1 MSSGIFE
8 ARLRFPL
15 DPEQKRLKDFNGRL
29 PLKLPS
35 IFPRKSSPSP
45 LFSNQVPPSGV
56 YTGPRLLD
64 ETKTISSVHDILIPI
79 QWICNELVPF
89 LREKTPSLPI
99 RYVYQIMFKAYE
111 MFRLSPRSPLVR
123 VDVPHNCKITIC
135 GDVHG
140 QFLDLIN
147 IFEING
153 WPSKSHYYLFNGDFV
168 DRGPFSVETILTLLS
183 LKCAFPSSFFMNRG
197 NHETSTMNKIYGFEA
212 ELTKKYSSYP
222 ELFGLFQDLFNSL
235 PLCHVIQSE
244 IFVSYHMIVSH
255 GGIPREGDITL
266 AQIEKIDRFSPAI
279 QDSRLEMHFTN
290 LTETIV
296 EDLLWADPTEGTG
309 ILPSQRGTS
318 VMFGSDITEKF
329 LATNNLKRIIRSH
342 EYKEEGYATMH
353 QGCCVTIF
361 SAPGYMYV

>member
-1 MSSGIFE
+1 
-8 ARLRFPL
+8 
-15 DPEQKRLKDFNGRL
+15 
-29 PLKLPS
+29 
-35 IFPRKSSPSP
+35 
-45 LFSNQVPPSGV
+45 
-56 YTGPRLLD
+56 
-64 ETKTISSVHDILIPI
+64 
-79 QWICNELVPF
+79 
-89 LREKTPSLPI
+89 
-99 RYVYQIMFKAYE
+99 

-244 IFVSYHMIVSH
+244 IFVSYHMIVKF
-255 GGIPREGDITL
+255 IP
-266 AQIEKIDRFSPAI
+266 
-279 QDSRLEMHFTN
+279 
-290 LTETIV
+290 
-296 EDLLWADPTEGTG
+296 
-309 ILPSQRGTS
+309 
-318 VMFGSDITEKF
+318 
-329 LATNNLKRIIRSH
+329 
-342 EYKEEGYATMH
+342 
-353 QGCCVTIF
+353 
-361 SAPGYMYV
+361 